1 MLYLQEESMSRVSE
15 LTTLRTRRLS
25 EHLHEGIAGYLL
37 SLPAVVTLVVFLV
50 LPILSALVLI
60 FFDYGIL
67 SPPEF
72 AGFDNILRLFKDKRL
87 WTAFR
92 NSLVMS
98 IGCVAGNNL
107 MGLLLAMGVNRKMP
121 KVLQYIFRTT
131 LFFPVITTTASLA
144 MVWRLILT
152 QDRGV
157 MNWLLETIG
166 LSPVPW
172 LSHPQWA
179 MGSAIMFDIWKACG
193 FYMVIYLAGLQGIP
207 EPLYEAAKIDGASR
221 WQLTRHITLPLI
233 TPTAFFCI
241 IISSIGAIQIFDN
254 AYVLTQGGPGDA
266 TRTIA
271 MYIYE
276 VGFKRFEMGYAAAVS
291 TLLLIILVILTL
303 LQFRGGSR
311 WVHYD

>member
-1 MLYLQEESMSRVSE
+1 MSQVAKP
-15 LTTLRTRRLS
+15 TTSKTPRLS
-25 EHLHEGIAGYLL
+25 ERFHESMAGYLL
-37 SLPAVVTLVVFLV
+37 SLPAVAALAIFLV
-50 LPILSALVLI
+50 IPIIFALVLI

-67 SPPEF
+67 SPPKWV
-72 AGFDNILRLFKDKRL
+72 GLDNIVRLFSDKRL
-87 WTAFR
+87 WTAYR
-92 NSLVMS
+92 NSFVMS
-98 IGCVAGNNL
+98 IGCVVGNNL

-121 KVLQYIFRTT
+121 QVLKYIFRTT
-131 LFFPVITTTASLA
+131 LFFPVITTTSSLA

-152 QDRGV
+152 QDRGI
-157 MNWLLETIG
+157 MNWLIGRIG
-166 LSPVPW
+166 LGPVPW

-207 EPLYEAAKIDGASR
+207 EPLYEAAKIDGANR

-241 IISSIGAIQIFDN
+241 IISTIGAIQIFDN
-254 AYVLTQGGPGDA
+254 AYVLTRGGPGDA
-266 TRTIA
+266 TRTIS

-276 VGFKRFEMGYAAAVS
+276 VGFKRFEMGYASTVS

-303 LQFRGGSR
+303 LQFRGGR
-311 WVHYD
+311 KWVHYD